1 MVSFENCIDEKINQR
16 VVALQQVFANNPF
29 KGFIETVPAY
39 ASLAVF
45 YDIGVVRKHHVISS
59 TVFDCV
65 KYFIEQLLQDLND
78 DLPVIKRPTITI
90 PVYYNGAD
98 LALIAAQHQL
108 SEEEVIQI
116 HVSKTYR
123 VFMVGFLPG
132 FAYMGSV
139 DELIATPRRLSP
151 RITVPAGSVGVAG
164 IQTGIYP
171 MESPGGWQLLGQTP
185 LKIFNKEKA
194 HPCLLQAGDEVQFV
208 SISKTTFE
216 NLYEY

>member
-1 MVSFENCIDEKINQR
+1 
-16 VVALQQVFANNPF
+16 
-29 KGFIETVPAY
+29 
-39 ASLAVF
+39 
-45 YDIGVVRKHHVISS
+45 
-59 TVFDCV
+59 
-65 KYFIEQLLQDLND
+65 
-78 DLPVIKRPTITI
+78 
-90 PVYYNGAD
+90 
-98 LALIAAQHQL
+98 
-108 SEEEVIQI
+108 
-116 HVSKTYR
+116 
-123 VFMVGFLPG
+123 MVGFLPG

-185 LKIFNKEKA
+185 LKIFNKENA